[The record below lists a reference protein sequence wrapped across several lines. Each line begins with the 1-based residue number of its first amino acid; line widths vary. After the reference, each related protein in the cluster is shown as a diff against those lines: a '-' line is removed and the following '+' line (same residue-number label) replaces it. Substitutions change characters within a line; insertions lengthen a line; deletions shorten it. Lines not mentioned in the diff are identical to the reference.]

1 MWDEEKDFEILD
13 EVEEYDLNDEST
25 DDFLYPEL
33 DSSADKDENENSD
46 VFEYE
51 ADFYYDEEDE

>member
-13 EVEEYDLNDEST
+13 KAEEYDPDDEST
-25 DDFLYPEL
+25 DDFQYPEL
-33 DSSADKDENENSD
+33 NLSADEDGNENSD

-51 ADFYYDEEDE
+51 TDFYHDEEDE

>member
-13 EVEEYDLNDEST
+13 KVEEYDLDDESNN
-25 DDFLYPEL
+25 DFQYPEL
-33 DSSADKDENENSD
+33 NLSADEDVNENSD

-51 ADFYYDEEDE
+51 AGFYYDEEDE

>member
-13 EVEEYDLNDEST
+13 KVEEYDPDDEST
-25 DDFLYPEL
+25 DDFQYMEL
-33 DSSADKDENENSD
+33 ETSADEDENENSD

-51 ADFYYDEEDE
+51 NDFYYDEEDD

>member
-13 EVEEYDLNDEST
+13 QAEEYDLDDESS
-25 DDFLYPEL
+25 DDFLYPEV
-33 DSSADKDENENSD
+33 DPTANEDGNENSD

>member
-1 MWDEEKDFEILD
+1 MWDEKKDFEILD
-13 EVEEYDLNDEST
+13 QAEEYDVDYESS
-25 DDFLYPEL
+25 DDFLYLEVDPTANE
-33 DSSADKDENENSD
+33 DGNENSD

>member
-13 EVEEYDLNDEST
+13 EVEEYDLDEST
-25 DDFLYPEL
+25 DDSLHPEL
-33 DSSADKDENENSD
+33 DPSTNEDENENSD

-51 ADFYYDEEDE
+51 VDFNYDEEDE

>member
-13 EVEEYDLNDEST
+13 KAEECDLDDEST
-25 DDFLYPEL
+25 DDSMHPEL
-33 DSSADKDENENSD
+33 DPSTNEDENENSD

-51 ADFYYDEEDE
+51 TDFYYDEEDE

>member
-13 EVEEYDLNDEST
+13 QAEEYDLDDEST
-25 DDFLYPEL
+25 DDFQYAEL
-33 DSSADKDENENSD
+33 NLSADEDGNENSD

-51 ADFYYDEEDE
+51 AGFYSDEEDE

>member
-13 EVEEYDLNDEST
+13 QAEEYDLDDESN
-25 DDFLYPEL
+25 DDFGYPESNL
-33 DSSADKDENENSD
+33 SADEDGNENSD

-51 ADFYYDEEDE
+51 AGFYSDEEDE

>member
-13 EVEEYDLNDEST
+13 KVEEYDPDDEST
-25 DDFLYPEL
+25 DDFLDMEL
-33 DSSADKDENENSD
+33 DPSADEDENENSD

-51 ADFYYDEEDE
+51 NDFYFDEEDE

>member
-13 EVEEYDLNDEST
+13 QSEEYDLDDKST
-25 DDFLYPEL
+25 DDFQYAESNL
-33 DSSADKDENENSD
+33 SADDDGNENSD

-51 ADFYYDEEDE
+51 AGFYSDEEDE